1 MKLAVITGASSGI
14 GAATAMRLAAENY
27 KVVMVARNRARLE
40 ELAGTIGQQAV
51 VEACDAGDGRQVLDL
66 AERVRNEHGV
76 PDLIV
81 NSAGAGEWKRI
92 EDTSPQE
99 AVTMMKA
106 PYFAAFNLT
115 HAFMDDMLARNRGVI
130 IHVNSPASIVTWPS
144 CIGYAATRWAL
155 RGLHEAL
162 CDDLYG
168 TGVHSCHVV
177 FGKVSSSYF
186 KHNPDTEEKL
196 PGIARTIRTITPD
209 ECADIISRVV
219 SRPRRQV
226 IYPFMLKLYS
236 WNYILF
242 PWVTRWL
249 MRRTG
254 VKRQILEA

>member
-1 MKLAVITGASSGI
+1 MKLAIITGASSGI

-27 KVVMVARNRARLE
+27 KVVMVARNRSRLE

-51 VEACDAGDGRQVLDL
+51 VEAGDAGDGRQVLEM

-92 EDTSPQE
+92 EDTSPEE

-115 HAFMDDMLARNRGVI
+115 HAFMSDMLKRNRGVI
-130 IHVNSPASIVTWPS
+130 IHVNSPVSIVTWPS

-168 TGVHSCHVV
+168 TGVHSCNVV
-177 FGKVSSSYF
+177 FGKVSSLYF
-186 KHNPDTEEKL
+186 DHNPATEEKL
-196 PGIARTIRTITPD
+196 PGIARMIRILSPE
-209 ECADIISRVV
+209 ECADIIARVTR
-219 SRPRRQV
+219 RPQRQV
-226 IYPFMLKLYS
+226 VYPLMLKIMR
-236 WNYILF
+236 WNYVLF
-242 PWVTRWL
+242 PWITRWL

-254 VKRQILEA
+254 VKRQI